1 MSTADQDVAIL
12 EIVKGR
18 AEAKR
23 TIALLEQGLR
33 ESAVTLLAFGEAL
46 RSLNLTSY
54 PTEWT
59 EKGLSALSPAL
70 AGKIRDYLAADNK
83 LRDLN
88 ATAVKLGID

>member
-23 TIALLEQGLR
+23 TMALLEQGLR

-46 RSLNLTSY
+46 RNLNLASY
-54 PTEWT
+54 PPEWI
-59 EKGLSALSPAL
+59 EKGLSAMSPAL
-70 AGKIRDYLAADNK
+70 AGKSESTSRLTTNCAIS
-83 LRDLN
+83 
-88 ATAVKLGID
+88 TQQP